1 MASPFRSGILLAIGA
16 GGAVGA
22 IMRYWVS
29 VRVYDWLGQ
38 GFPYGTLAVNVLG
51 SLVMGLLYVILT
63 ERLSLAVEW
72 RAVLMIGFLGS
83 FTTFSTFS
91 LETLT
96 LFEQGNQLKA
106 LTNVFVSMLLC
117 LAGGWTGIVL
127 GRQL

>member
-1 MASPFRSGILLAIGA
+1 MASPFRSSILLAVGA
-16 GGAVGA
+16 GGAAGA
-22 IMRYWVS
+22 VVRYWLS
-29 VRVYDWLGQ
+29 VRVYGWLGQ
-38 GFPYGTLAVNVLG
+38 GFPYGTLTVNVLG

-96 LFEQGNQLKA
+96 LFEQGEQIKA
-106 LTNVFVSMLLC
+106 LTNIFVSVLAC
-117 LAGGWTGIVL
+117 LAGGWAGIVA